1 MKKIKCNTTMGNYV
15 SVVEEIPELK
25 QFEYFYKPIHGY
37 LAACVCVFGVLA
49 NILNIVV
56 LTRKNMLTSTNGCLC
71 PLTL

>member
-1 MKKIKCNTTMGNYV
+1 MGNYV

-49 NILNIVV
+49 NILNIR
-56 LTRKNMLTSTNGCLC
+56 LIRLSRCLC
-71 PLTL
+71 PLSL